1 MYKTK
6 VSQKRDFIYGWV
18 SKYREINFPTT
29 ILKILLDDSILFVN
43 NFINI
48 LESNGY
54 TASKGSMLNTF

>member
-48 LESNGY
+48 LESY
-54 TASKGSMLNTF
+54 V

>member
-29 ILKILLDDSILFVN
+29 ILKIVLHDA
-43 NFINI
+43 NI
-48 LESNGY
+48 ICKQFY
-54 TASKGSMLNTF
+54 